1 MMQQEWICT
10 TELETIEAAKAIA
23 ALLPVPAM
31 VLLDGDLGA
40 GKTAFC
46 RALLRHLLQDETL
59 SVPSP
64 TYTLVQTYGEDD
76 AIWHFDLYRMDN
88 PDDIYDLGWEE
99 ALHADLCLIEW
110 PKRLGSH
117 KPKKTVDIS
126 IEVLPDE
133 ARRIT
138 VNL

>member
-1 MMQQEWICT
+1 MQHKWICKDEGDT
-10 TELETIEAAKAIA
+10 AQAARDIA
-23 ALLPVPAM
+23 GMLPSPAV

-46 RALLRHLLQDETL
+46 RALLRHLLNDDAL

-64 TYTLVQTYGEDD
+64 TYTLVQTYGNDD
-76 AIWHFDLYRMDN
+76 DIWHFDLYRMDN
-88 PDDIYDLGWEE
+88 ADDIYNLGWED
-99 ALHADLCLIEW
+99 ALHARLCLIEW
-110 PKRLGSH
+110 PVRLGRH
-117 KPKKTVDIS
+117 KPKNTVDIS

-133 ARRIT
+133 VRHIK